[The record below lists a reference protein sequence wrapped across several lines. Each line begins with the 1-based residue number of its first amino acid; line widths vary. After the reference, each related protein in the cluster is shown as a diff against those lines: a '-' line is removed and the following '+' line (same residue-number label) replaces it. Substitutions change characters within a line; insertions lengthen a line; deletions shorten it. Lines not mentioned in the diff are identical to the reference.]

1 MKTTQMR
8 HFERSKLHYTQYFNE
23 HLSGLKNAAKDL
35 RPIESKD
42 KDRTTELA
50 MNRSDDFDF
59 QRHTVLLVD
68 DDPIV
73 LHVLE
78 DWLSDSYHIET
89 AENGQEAF
97 ELAQSLSPSLILSDI
112 HMPLMTGY
120 EMLKALRSL
129 HRTKNIPVIFLT
141 GSSGA
146 SAELEALQLGAADF
160 IEKPIVPEV
169 MMLRVRNHLDLVNA
183 HALRQ
188 SHTDSVRML
197 GRAGEFN
204 DTDTGQ
210 HIWRMAAYA
219 RRLAER
225 IGLSDHQCSMLELAA
240 PMHDIGKVG
249 IPDQI
254 LKKPA
259 KLDEE
264 EWVVMKCHSDLGHGI
279 LSASEAPI
287 FRLAADIAR
296 YHHEKWDGTGYPA
309 GLAGEDIPLVA
320 RIVAL
325 ADVFDA
331 LTMERPYK
339 SAWSIDEALSYI
351 SEQAG
356 SHFDPYLA
364 KCFVELQPMLELVK
378 RHYEELEQSNTGT
391 EIVNTILADSG

>member
-1 MKTTQMR
+1 M
-8 HFERSKLHYTQYFNE
+8 
-23 HLSGLKNAAKDL
+23 SG
-35 RPIESKD
+35 
-42 KDRTTELA
+42 
-50 MNRSDDFDF
+50 SDDFDF
-59 QRHTVLLVD
+59 QRHTILLVD

-78 DWLSDSYHIET
+78 DWLSDSYHIKT

-97 ELAQSLSPSLILSDI
+97 QLAQSLSPSLILSDI

-129 HRTKNIPVIFLT
+129 PNTRNIPVIFLT
-141 GSSGA
+141 GSSGP
-146 SAELEALQLGAADF
+146 SAELEALQIGAADF

-259 KLDEE
+259 KLDAE
-264 EWVVMKCHSDLGHGI
+264 EWEIMKSHSDLGHGV
-279 LSASEAPI
+279 LSASEAPL

-296 YHHEKWDGTGYPA
+296 YHHEKWDGTGYPV
-309 GLAGEDIPLVA
+309 GLSGEAIPLTA

-339 SAWSIDEALSYI
+339 GAWSIDDALAYI

-364 KCFVELQPMLELVK
+364 RCFVELKPMLELV
-378 RHYEELEQSNTGT
+378 REYHGELEISETA
-391 EIVNTILADSG
+391 ADNLSSAVSVTAP